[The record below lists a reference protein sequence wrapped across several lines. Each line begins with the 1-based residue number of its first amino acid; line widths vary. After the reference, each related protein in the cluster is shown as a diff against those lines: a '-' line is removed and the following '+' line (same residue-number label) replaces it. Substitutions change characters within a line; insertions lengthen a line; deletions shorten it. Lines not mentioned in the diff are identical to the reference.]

1 MPSPRSP
8 RSGEPHCVRL
18 TGHTVMLRFRKL
30 IHTAAVASWLGGASA
45 TAQPSDSRVQVR
57 MVDVDGHAVRVQAV
71 GLDRRRP
78 GSPIVVF
85 EAGAAT
91 GLDVWSNVLPSVASL
106 APVVAYD
113 RAGLGLSE
121 WDNKAPTPEHVSNR
135 PRRLLER
142 LDAKPPYVLV
152 GYSWG
157 GNLAR
162 YFAGYHPRDVAGLV
176 LVDPGPIVTQSLAER
191 LAPFDAIG
199 AGRAGFDAYWSR
211 LGALFERAPPAVR
224 AEVDV
229 FRGLVQLDSA
239 ALDLGHMPDVPLV
252 VIVAAK
258 YLPLPMLQL
267 PFDARAHFEADVR
280 HRIKLLQEWALAAP
294 QGTLVVSN
302 HSTHAVPREDPQLI
316 VWAIRRVLTAAAKH
330 P

>member
-1 MPSPRSP
+1 MR
-8 RSGEPHCVRL
+8 
-18 TGHTVMLRFRKL
+18 RFREL
-30 IHTAAVASWLGGASA
+30 INAAAFALWLGGASA
-45 TAQPSDSRVQVR
+45 TAQQSESRGNVR
-57 MVDVDGHAVRVQAV
+57 MVDVDGHAVRVQAI

-91 GLDVWSNVLPSVASL
+91 GLDVWRSVLPNVASL

-113 RAGLGLSE
+113 RAGLGSSE
-121 WDNKAPTPEHVSNR
+121 WDNEPPTPRHVSNR
-135 PRRLLER
+135 LRRLLER
-142 LDAKPPYVLV
+142 LGAKPPYVLV

-162 YFAGYHPRDVAGLV
+162 YFAGYHPGDVAGLV
-176 LVDPGPIVTQSLAER
+176 FVDPGPIVTQSLAER
-191 LAPFDAIG
+191 VAPFDAIG

-211 LGALFERAPPAVR
+211 LGTLFERAPPAVR

-229 FRGLVQLDSA
+229 FRSLVQLDSA
-239 ALDLGHMPDVPLV
+239 ELDLGRIPDVPVV
-252 VIVAAK
+252 VIIAAK
-258 YLPLPMLQL
+258 HLPLPMLQL

-280 HRIKLLQEWALAAP
+280 HRIKVLQEWALASP
-294 QGTLVVSN
+294 RGTLVVSN
-302 HSTHAVPREDPQLI
+302 HSTHAVPREDPELI
-316 VWAIRRVLTAAAKH
+316 VWAIRRVLAATAKR

>member
-1 MPSPRSP
+1 
-8 RSGEPHCVRL
+8 
-18 TGHTVMLRFRKL
+18 MLRLREPIIVAL
-30 IHTAAVASWLGGASA
+30 IASWLGGANA
-45 TAQPSDSRVQVR
+45 TAQPSDPRDTVR
-57 MVDVDGHAVRVQAV
+57 MVDVDGHAVRVRAI
-71 GLDRRRP
+71 GLDRRKP

-91 GLDVWSNVLPSVASL
+91 SLDVWRNVVPAVASL

-113 RAGLGLSE
+113 RAGLGSSE
-121 WDNKAPTPEHVSNR
+121 WDREPPTPRHVSNR
-135 PRRLLER
+135 LRRLLER
-142 LDAKPPYVLV
+142 LGAKPPYVLV

-162 YFAGYHPRDVAGLV
+162 YFAGYHPGDVAGLV
-176 LVDPGPIVTQSLAER
+176 FVDPGPIVSQSLAER
-191 LAPFDAIG
+191 VAPFDAIG

-224 AEVDV
+224 AEIDV

-239 ALDLGHMPDVPLV
+239 ELDLGRMPDVPVV

-280 HRIKLLQEWALAAP
+280 HRIKLLQEWALASP

-302 HSTHAVPREDPQLI
+302 HSTHAVPREDPELI
-316 VWAIRRVLTAAAKH
+316 VWAIRRVLSAAKRQ
-330 P
+330 

>member
-1 MPSPRSP
+1 M
-8 RSGEPHCVRL
+8 
-18 TGHTVMLRFRKL
+18 
-30 IHTAAVASWLGGASA
+30 TARHAHRWLAAAMWLGGASA
-45 TAQPSDSRVQVR
+45 TAQAPGTSANVR
-57 MVDVDGHAVRVQAV
+57 MVDVDGHAVRVQTI

-91 GLDVWSNVLPSVASL
+91 GLDVWRSVLPDVASL

-113 RAGLGLSE
+113 RAGLGSSE
-121 WDNKAPTPEHVSNR
+121 WDNQPPTPRHVSNR
-135 PRRLLER
+135 LRRLLER

-162 YFAGYHPRDVAGLV
+162 YFAGYHPGDVAGLV
-176 LVDPGPIVTQSLAER
+176 FVDPGPIVTQSLAER
-191 LAPFDAIG
+191 VASFDAIG

-211 LGALFERAPPAVR
+211 LGTLFERAPPAVR
-224 AEVDV
+224 AEFDV

-239 ALDLGHMPDVPLV
+239 DLDLGRIPDVPVV
-252 VIVAAK
+252 VIIAAK
-258 YLPLPMLQL
+258 YLPLPSLQL
-267 PFDARAHFEADVR
+267 PFDARAHFEVDVR
-280 HRIKLLQEWALAAP
+280 HRIKLLQEWALASP
-294 QGTLVVSN
+294 RGTLVVSN

-316 VWAIRRVLTAAAKH
+316 VWGVTRVLAAGKK
-330 P
+330 

>member
-1 MPSPRSP
+1 
-8 RSGEPHCVRL
+8 
-18 TGHTVMLRFRKL
+18 MLHFREL
-30 IHTAAVASWLGGASA
+30 INVAAVASWLGGASA
-45 TAQPSDSRVQVR
+45 TAQPPDSRGNVR
-57 MVDVDGHAVRVQAV
+57 MVDVDGHAVRVQAI

-78 GSPIVVF
+78 GSPILVF

-91 GLDVWSNVLPSVASL
+91 GLDVWSSVLPSAVSL
-106 APVVAYD
+106 APVVTYD
-113 RAGLGLSE
+113 RAGLGSSE
-121 WDNKAPTPEHVSNR
+121 RDNQRPTPRHVANR
-135 PRRLLER
+135 LRRLLEQ
-142 LDAKPPYVLV
+142 LGAKPPYVLV

-162 YFAGYHPRDVAGLV
+162 YFAGYHPDDVAGLV
-176 LVDPGPIVTQSLAER
+176 FVDPGPIVAQSLAER
-191 LAPFDAIG
+191 VAPFDAIG

-211 LGALFERAPPAVR
+211 LGVLFERAPPAVR

-239 ALDLGHMPDVPLV
+239 ELDLGHIPDVPVV
-252 VIVAAK
+252 VIIAAK

-280 HRIKLLQEWALAAP
+280 HRIKLLQEWALASP
-294 QGTLVVSN
+294 RGTLVVSN
-302 HSTHAVPREDPQLI
+302 HSTHAVPREDPELI
-316 VWAIRRVLTAAAKH
+316 AWAIRRVLAAAAKQ

>member
-1 MPSPRSP
+1 M
-8 RSGEPHCVRL
+8 
-18 TGHTVMLRFRKL
+18 FREL
-30 IHTAAVASWLGGASA
+30 INAVAVASWLGAASA
-45 TAQPSDSRVQVR
+45 TAQPSDSLAKVR
-57 MVDVDGHAVRVQAV
+57 MVDVDGHAVRVQTI

-78 GSPIVVF
+78 GSPLVVF

-91 GLDVWSNVLPSVASL
+91 GLDVWRSVLPNLGSF

-113 RAGLGLSE
+113 RAGLGSSE
-121 WDNKAPTPEHVSNR
+121 WDNEPPTPRHVSNR
-135 PRRLLER
+135 LRRLLER
-142 LDAKPPYVLV
+142 LGAKPPYVLV

-162 YFAGYHPRDVAGLV
+162 YFAEYHPGDVAGLV
-176 LVDPGPIVTQSLAER
+176 FVDPGPIVTASLEER
-191 LAPFDAIG
+191 ITPFDAIG

-211 LGALFERAPPAVR
+211 LGTLFERAPPAVR

-239 ALDLGHMPDVPLV
+239 ELDLGRLPDVPVV
-252 VIVAAK
+252 VIIAAK

-280 HRIKLLQEWALAAP
+280 HRIKLLQEWALASP
-294 QGTLVVSN
+294 RGTLVVSN
-302 HSTHAVPREDPQLI
+302 HSTHAVPREDPELI
-316 VWAIRRVLTAAAKH
+316 VWAVRRVLAATATR

>member
-1 MPSPRSP
+1 
-8 RSGEPHCVRL
+8 
-18 TGHTVMLRFRKL
+18 
-30 IHTAAVASWLGGASA
+30 
-45 TAQPSDSRVQVR
+45 
-57 MVDVDGHAVRVQAV
+57 MVDVDGHAVRVQAI

-91 GLDVWSNVLPSVASL
+91 GLDVWSSVLPNVASL

-113 RAGLGLSE
+113 RAGLGLSD
-121 WDNKAPTPEHVSNR
+121 WDNEPPTPRHVSNR
-135 PRRLLER
+135 LRRLLER
-142 LDAKPPYVLV
+142 LGAKPPYVLV

-162 YFAGYHPRDVAGLV
+162 YFAGYHPGDIAGLV
-176 LVDPGPIVTQSLAER
+176 FVDPGPIVTQSLAER
-191 LAPFDAIG
+191 IAPFDAIG

-239 ALDLGHMPDVPLV
+239 ELDLGRIPDVPVV
-252 VIVAAK
+252 VIIAAK

-280 HRIKLLQEWALAAP
+280 HRIKLLQEWALASP
-294 QGTLVVSN
+294 RGTLVVSN
-302 HSTHAVPREDPQLI
+302 HSTHAVPREDPELI
-316 VWAIRRVLTAAAKH
+316 VWAIRRVLAAAAKR